1 MSAKNYKVGAEVE
14 AYCTKCKLDRLHAI
28 ETLKS
33 DGNINRVICK
43 TCQGSHLFR
52 RPKSEKARA
61 KARTVKRRKKGAVLV
76 GDDDLSRAKPY
87 KLDGNFAVGDIIQH
101 KKFGPG
107 SVVEVRSGGKME
119 VGFESG
125 SKLLVCG
132 VGKSG
137 SKKA

>member
-1 MSAKNYKVGAEVE
+1 MATKKYKVGAEVE
-14 AYCTKCKLDRLHAI
+14 ALCTKCKMDRLHAI

-52 RPKSEKARA
+52 RPKGAGA
-61 KARTVKRRKKGAVLV
+61 KKTKTTRRRKKGAVVV
-76 GDDDLSRAKPY
+76 GDAELAKAKPY
-87 KLDGNFAVGDIIQH
+87 KMDGNFAVGDVIQH

-107 SVVEVRSGGKME
+107 SVVDVRSGGKME
-119 VGFESG
+119 VGFEDG

-132 VGKSG
+132 KGKSAA
-137 SKKA
+137 KKG